1 MTRLTLLLAVP
12 AVVLAITSCG
22 KPPQGEN
29 PAAATAEAPQPA
41 APAAK
46 QPAPPAAPQE
56 AAPPAKPQAPTVAAG
71 SFNADFEHFPDAIDV
86 GSFGSD
92 EPLPRPDQPTR
103 GVITLGPG
111 TFEQSK
117 GAHWET
123 YAWTKF
129 KAKRWGRYQVWITYS
144 LKRSSLGMQFRLAD
158 LIVKKPFT
166 AAAQPRRMHLGEV
179 YIPQAGDLPFAL
191 LTPPTEDAGF
201 VLHELAL
208 VPTCE
213 GDQPRQQPDG
223 KVVLKAASATTW
235 SENMRYEPKPEKN
248 CLGFWTEPDDIAEWE
263 FELIKPGRYQVTVVY
278 GCGGGN
284 QGSEVEVKH
293 GDQSLKFTT
302 QDTGGF
308 QNWRPVPVGEIELK
322 AAGTQRLVIDPR
334 NKTKSAVLDV
344 QQVLLTPV
352 T

>member
-1 MTRLTLLLAVP
+1 MIRLTLLLAAP
-12 AVVLAITSCG
+12 ALALALTSCG
-22 KPPQGEN
+22 KPPQADKPVTAKAEA
-29 PAAATAEAPQPA
+29 PAPAAPTSAPKEASPPAKAPAATAA
-41 APAAK
+41 
-46 QPAPPAAPQE
+46 
-56 AAPPAKPQAPTVAAG
+56 AAG
-71 SFNADFEHFPDAIDV
+71 FTDFEHFPDAIDV
-86 GSFGSD
+86 GGFGSD
-92 EPLPRPDQPTR
+92 EPMTRPDQPTR
-103 GVITLGPG
+103 GVLTLGPG
-111 TFEQSK
+111 SFEQSK

-144 LKRSSLGMQFRLAD
+144 LKRSSLGMQFRMAD
-158 LIVKKPFT
+158 LTVKKPFT

-191 LTPPTEDAGF
+191 LTPPSEDAGF
-201 VLHELAL
+201 VIHELAL
-208 VPTCE
+208 VPTRE
-213 GDQPRQQPDG
+213 GDQPRQEPDG
-223 KVVLKAASATTW
+223 KVVLKAANATTW

-248 CLGFWTEPDDIAEWE
+248 CLGYWTEPDDIAEWE
-263 FELIKPGRYQVTVVY
+263 FELTKPGRYQVTVVY

-284 QGSEVEVKH
+284 HGSEVEVKN

-308 QNWRPVPVGEIELK
+308 QNWKPVAVGEIELK
-322 AAGTQRLVIDPR
+322 AAGPHRLVIDPR

-352 T
+352 S